1 MIKFNINKLS
11 KVFIIAE
18 IGVNHEG
25 SLAKCKKLIK
35 LAAKAGANAVKIQTV
50 NEEESYIKSTQAY
63 KAFKKKNFSDKQ
75 LIEIKKYSKKNEILF
90 FSTPGD
96 FNSLERL
103 KKLGTPIVKISS
115 GLMNHYPL
123 IKKAAKMNVPLIIST
138 GMANKKDLVELK
150 RFLIE
155 IKFNKYAILKC
166 TSEYPAKVEN
176 LNLKSL
182 SDLKMIFPGTV
193 GYSDHTIGTIA
204 PVVAV
209 SLGAKI
215 IEKHITLNSKKKGLD
230 HKISLEYKD
239 FTLMVKQIREAENML
254 GSKNFSLPKSLLLTR
269 KLSRRYLFTKTNI
282 KKGELFNLQNVSFK
296 RTNININGLD
306 PRYFFF
312 FLNKISKYNLK
323 KNTILKKSFLKIK

>member
-1 MIKFNINKLS
+1 MVKFNINNLS

-25 SLAKCKKLIK
+25 SLVECKKLIK

-63 KAFKKKNFSDKQ
+63 KAFKAKNFSDSQ
-75 LIEIKKYSKKNEILF
+75 LIEIKKYSKINKILF

-103 KKLGTPIVKISS
+103 KKIGVPIIKISS

-123 IKKAAKMNVPLIIST
+123 IKKAAKMNIPLIIST

-150 RFLIE
+150 RYLNKIRF
-155 IKFNKYAILKC
+155 KKYAILKC
-166 TSEYPAKVEN
+166 TSEYPAKLEN

-182 SDLKMIFPGTV
+182 NDLKIIFQSTI
-193 GYSDHTIGTIA
+193 GYSDHTIGITA
-204 PVVAV
+204 PVAAV

-215 IEKHITLNSKKKGLD
+215 IEKHFTFNSKKKGVD
-230 HKISLEYKD
+230 HKISLEYND
-239 FTLMVKQIREAENML
+239 FKLMVKKIREVEKML
-254 GSKNFSLPKSLLLTR
+254 GNKNFYLPKSLSSTR
-269 KLSRRYLFTKTNI
+269 KSSRRYLFTKNNI
-282 KKGELFNLQNVSFK
+282 QKGELFSLQNISFK
-296 RTNININGLD
+296 RTNKNNNGLD
-306 PRYFFF
+306 PKDFYL
-312 FLNKISKYNLK
+312 FLNKKSKFNLK
-323 KNTILKKSFLKIK
+323 KDIILKKSFLNIK

>member
-1 MIKFNINKLS
+1 MNKFNINKLS

-25 SLAKCKKLIK
+25 SLKKCKKLIRF
-35 LAAKAGANAVKIQTV
+35 AAKAGANAVKIQTV
-50 NEEESYIKSTQAY
+50 NEEESYIESTQAY
-63 KAFKKKNFSDKQ
+63 KAFKKKNFSDSQ
-75 LIEIKKYSKKNEILF
+75 LLEIKKYSKINKILF

-96 FNSLERL
+96 INSLERL
-103 KKLGTPIVKISS
+103 KKIGTPIIKISS

-123 IKKAAKMNVPLIIST
+123 IKKAAGINIPLIIST

-150 RFLIE
+150 KYLKK
-155 IKFNKYAILKC
+155 IKFKKYAILKC
-166 TSEYPAKVEN
+166 TSEYPARLEN

-182 SDLKMIFPGTV
+182 NDLKLIFRSTV

-215 IEKHITLNSKKKGLD
+215 IEKHITLNCRKKGLD

-239 FTLMVKQIREAENML
+239 FKLMVTQIREAENML
-254 GSKNFSLPKSLLLTR
+254 GNKNFYLPKSISSVR

-296 RTNININGLD
+296 RTNSKVNGLD
-306 PRYFFF
+306 PKHFFS
-312 FLNKISKYNLK
+312 FLNKSSKYNLK
-323 KNTILKKSFLKIK
+323 KNTILKKSFLSIK

>member
-1 MIKFNINKLS
+1 MSKFNINKLS

-25 SLAKCKKLIK
+25 SLEKCKKLIK

-50 NEEESYIKSTQAY
+50 NEEESYIKSTLAY
-63 KAFKKKNFSDKQ
+63 KAFKKKNFSDHQ
-75 LIEIKKYSKKNEILF
+75 LLEIKKYSRINKILF

-96 FNSLERL
+96 FESLEKL
-103 KKLGTPIVKISS
+103 KKIGTPIIKISS

-138 GMANKKDLVELK
+138 GMANKKDLIELK
-150 RFLIE
+150 KYLNK
-155 IKFNKYAILKC
+155 IKFKKYAILKC
-166 TSEYPAKVEN
+166 TSEYPAKLKN

-182 SDLKMIFPGTV
+182 NDLKLIFQSTV
-193 GYSDHTIGTIA
+193 GYSDHTIGTTA

-215 IEKHITLNSKKKGLD
+215 IEKHFTLNSKKKGLD

-239 FTLMVKQIREAENML
+239 FKLMVKQIREVEKML
-254 GSKNFSLPKSLLLTR
+254 GSKNFYLPKTLSSTR
-269 KLSRRYLFTKTNI
+269 KLSRRYLYTKTNI
-282 KKGELFNLQNVSFK
+282 KKGELFNSQNISFK
-296 RTNININGLD
+296 RTNKNNNGLD
-306 PRYFFF
+306 PKNFFLFLNNRSKFNLKKDTLLNFF
-312 FLNKISKYNLK
+312 FLNTK
-323 KNTILKKSFLKIK
+323 